1 MLLAET
7 SDTGQMLLLV
17 RVGDIV
23 CEFVDV
29 GLRVVLGD
37 AVEVAVPLRVSVSVV
52 VVLVDGVNER
62 DAV

>member
-1 MLLAET
+1 
-7 SDTGQMLLLV
+7 MLLLV

-29 GLRVVLGD
+29 GLWVALADPVK
-37 AVEVAVPLRVSVSVV
+37 VAVPLRVGVSVL